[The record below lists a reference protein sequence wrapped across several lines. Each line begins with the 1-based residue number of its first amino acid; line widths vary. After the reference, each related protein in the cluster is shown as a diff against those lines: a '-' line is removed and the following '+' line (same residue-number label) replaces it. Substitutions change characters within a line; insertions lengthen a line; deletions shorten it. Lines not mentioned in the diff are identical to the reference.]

1 MLRTQVRIEYTMAR
15 MTRGEVISAFIHGG
29 KGGDA
34 EAADRLLQK
43 LEEDKSAYSQSFEAM
58 KHGALV
64 TPYLRHGSV
73 YDTRTAKQA
82 MGFSKHMRKHWT
94 CPRCMKKVIVPIDEL
109 RKHER
114 DCVAGQTVDPSRLS
128 FGGDEPEQLGEDE
141 ESASRAEDSAD
152 GSSAV
157 PPVEERSCGSAA
169 SPVRAATGEAR
180 SLSSGLSWL
189 CSVCDKA
196 FNFTTAER
204 IRHMQTHEIST

>member
-94 CPRCMKKVIVPIDEL
+94 CPRCMKKFIVTIDEL
-109 RKHER
+109 RQHER

-128 FGGDEPEQLGEDE
+128 FGGDEPEQEGEDE
-141 ESASRAEDSAD
+141 ESASRAESSAD
-152 GSSAV
+152 GSSGV
-157 PPVEERSCGSAA
+157 PPVETVEEQTAA
-169 SPVRAATGEAR
+169 SPVCAAAGEAR

-204 IRHMQTHEIST
+204 VRHMQTHEISI

>member
-1 MLRTQVRIEYTMAR
+1 MLRTQVRIEYTMTR

-94 CPRCMKKVIVPIDEL
+94 CPRCMKKFIVTIDEL
-109 RKHER
+109 RQHER

-157 PPVEERSCGSAA
+157 PPVGERSCGSAA

>member
-1 MLRTQVRIEYTMAR
+1 MLRTQVRIEYTMTR

-64 TPYLRHGSV
+64 TPYLRHGCV

-94 CPRCMKKVIVPIDEL
+94 CPRCMKKFIVTIDEL
-109 RKHER
+109 RQHER
-114 DCVAGQTVDPSRLS
+114 VAVGPAGQ
-128 FGGDEPEQLGEDE
+128 QLGEPRHE
-141 ESASRAEDSAD
+141 RPAD
-152 GSSAV
+152 PAHPAPAAGMLGRRV
-157 PPVEERSCGSAA
+157 SAA
-169 SPVRAATGEAR
+169 LRLLKGDGQDPHPPAHCRRHRPAGAR
-180 SLSSGLSWL
+180 GAHHGRRLGHG
-189 CSVCDKA
+189 
-196 FNFTTAER
+196 R
-204 IRHMQTHEIST
+204 